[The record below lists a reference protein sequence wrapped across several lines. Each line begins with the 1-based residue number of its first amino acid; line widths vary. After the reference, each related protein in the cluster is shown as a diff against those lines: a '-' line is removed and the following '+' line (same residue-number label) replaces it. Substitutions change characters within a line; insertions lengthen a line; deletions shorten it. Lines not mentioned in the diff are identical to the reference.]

1 MSLPAEPP
9 VRAFLRVPSQDAMLA
24 TVRVFVGGFLAR
36 YADAE
41 RIDDVRVAVG
51 EACARMRGDGTIVS
65 IEVDRARCTLTCEGV
80 APPGEDDE
88 DVMRAQLLEALADDI
103 EWFRDD
109 AVSFR
114 MSLSV

>member
-1 MSLPAEPP
+1 
-9 VRAFLRVPSQDAMLA
+9 MLA

-65 IEVDRARCTLTCEGV
+65 IEVDGARCTLTCEGV

>member
-1 MSLPAEPP
+1 
-9 VRAFLRVPSQDAMLA
+9 MLA

-51 EACARMRGDGTIVS
+51 EACGRMRGDDTIVS
-65 IEVDRARCTLTCEGV
+65 IEVDQARCTLTCEGV

-88 DVMRAQLLEALADDI
+88 DAMRAQLLEALADDI
-103 EWFRDD
+103 EWLRDD
-109 AVSFR
+109 AVRFR